1 MSVGRKST
9 EELYS
14 KAEELFKSVPEGEVK
29 AWCKHPVTQS
39 LVQSLY
45 GDMAGHFEGWLNG
58 EFTGPTSDETIQK
71 NSKALGGVSAI
82 ENILAWLE
90 DAEGGNLYD

>member
-1 MSVGRKST
+1 MQRNST
-9 EELYS
+9 VELYE
-14 KAEELFKSVPEGEVK
+14 KAEELFQSVPSEEVV
-29 AWCKHPVTQS
+29 AWCQHPITQS

-58 EFTGPTSDETIQK
+58 EFTGETGDETIQK

-82 ENILAWLE
+82 EAVLTWID
-90 DAEGGNLYD
+90 DAKSGELYD

>member
-1 MSVGRKST
+1 MNRKST
-9 EELYS
+9 EDLYN
-14 KAEELFKSVPEGEVK
+14 KAEDLFRNVPKEEVR

-58 EFTGPTSDETIQK
+58 EFTGVTSDETIQK
-71 NSKALGGVSAI
+71 NSKALGGVAAI
-82 ENILAWLE
+82 ESILAWIE
-90 DAEGGNLYD
+90 DAESGDLYD

>member
-1 MSVGRKST
+1 MNRKST
-9 EELYS
+9 EELYE
-14 KAEELFKSVPEGEVK
+14 KAEELFKSVPKEEVE

-39 LVQSLY
+39 LIQSLY

-58 EFTGPTSDETIQK
+58 EFTGKSGDETIQK

-82 ENILAWLE
+82 EGILVWFD
-90 DAEGGNLYD
+90 DAEKGELYD